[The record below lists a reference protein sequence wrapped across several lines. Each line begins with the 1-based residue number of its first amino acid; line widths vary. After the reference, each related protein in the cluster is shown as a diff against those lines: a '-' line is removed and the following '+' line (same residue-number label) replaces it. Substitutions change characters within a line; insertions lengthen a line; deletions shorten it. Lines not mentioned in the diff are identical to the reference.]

1 MEEKKRRMDG
11 EAKTGSRPILLN
23 GRSRE
28 VQAETLEEL
37 LVEIGLAPG
46 RKGIAVALNGEV
58 VPRGRWPASRLS
70 SGDSVEIVGAVQG
83 G

>member
-1 MEEKKRRMDG
+1 MGDG
-11 EAKTGSRPILLN
+11 LQTGARSIRLN
-23 GRSRE
+23 GQSKE
-28 VQAETLEEL
+28 VAATTLDEL
-37 LVEIGLAPG
+37 LGELGQEPG

-58 VPRGRWPASRLS
+58 VPRGKWHDTELA